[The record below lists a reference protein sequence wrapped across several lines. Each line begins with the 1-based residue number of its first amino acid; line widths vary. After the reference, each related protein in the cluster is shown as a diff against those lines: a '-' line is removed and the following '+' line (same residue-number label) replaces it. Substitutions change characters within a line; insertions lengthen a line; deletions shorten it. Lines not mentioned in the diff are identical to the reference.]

1 MPLEVVFWDT
11 CSSNIRNWFHML
23 NITKP
28 KAWAK
33 LRTKNYIPFAH
44 LPFHQQQFLQHL
56 SQVSMGPAPVYRVT
70 SGKKI
75 QKSDYVFFGEIPSHI
90 YIRQMEVKR
99 IFGRL
104 LRFKTFWVNWWTLF
118 KPHPPAE
125 LLKKRNLEQ
134 GTALRAKSVN
144 SWFSKWSQI
153 DPIWNMF
160 AHVADCSH
168 RFWGAK
174 HWKTCHTVPTKKHIS
189 LENFENFWLTWQ
201 NIALATIVCFRSPKN
216 QACPRFF
223 AKF

>member
-104 LRFKTFWVNWWTLF
+104 LLFKTFWVNWWTLF
-118 KPHPPAE
+118 KTSSP
-125 LLKKRNLEQ
+125 RR
-134 GTALRAKSVN
+134 T
-144 SWFSKWSQI
+144 
-153 DPIWNMF
+153 
-160 AHVADCSH
+160 
-168 RFWGAK
+168 
-174 HWKTCHTVPTKKHIS
+174 TKKTEPWTRNGVAS
-189 LENFENFWLTWQ
+189 QVSEQLVFKMKPNRSDLKY
-201 NIALATIVCFRSPKN
+201 VCTCGRL
-216 QACPRFF
+216 
-223 AKF
+223 